1 MKKIRKKALAWVFL
15 PTNKHLIEIC
25 ECEIFPINNKTIIE
39 FGSRMQD
46 MKNHY
51 NLGLHLFDNIN
62 LRLNNTLYAVRP
74 HLILV

>member
-1 MKKIRKKALAWVFL
+1 MKKIRKIALAWVFL

-39 FGSRMQD
+39 FCSRMQD

-62 LRLNNTLYAVRP
+62 LRLNNTLYPARA